1 MRKIKNIKIVDTAN
15 VVLGV
20 VAWLGGIS
28 LIVFGMVAMCDR
40 LAWALT
46 MV

>member
-1 MRKIKNIKIVDTAN
+1 MRKIKNIKVIDTAN

-28 LIVFGMVAMCDR
+28 LIVFGMVVMCDR
-40 LAWALT
+40 LAWTLT

>member
-1 MRKIKNIKIVDTAN
+1 MRKIKNIKVIDTAN

-28 LIVFGMVAMCDR
+28 LIVFVMVVMCDR
-40 LAWALT
+40 LAWTLT